1 MFTAHLSADNPCIIH
16 GYFTAAGHIIV
27 LIGFDNEGFFVQDPY
42 GEWFESGY
50 DTEATGKALHYSY
63 ELIIRKCAYD
73 DEFWVHYVS

>member
-1 MFTAHLSADNPCIIH
+1 M
-16 GYFTAAGHIIV
+16 